1 MGLDDFDSTFG
12 LNPAYG
18 IASLKN
24 ADNQNR
30 NPRKKAEPQ
39 LKRKPDSVEFSGG
52 EPVASS
58 PVEEPSDT
66 QKDPDE
72 PTLSGAFIDITI

>member
-18 IASLKN
+18 VASLKN

-30 NPRKKAEPQ
+30 RSHKKAEQQP
-39 LKRKPDSVEFSGG
+39 KRKPDSVEFSS
-52 EPVASS
+52 EQPVADS
-58 PVEEPSDT
+58 PVEKPSDT

>member
-18 IASLKN
+18 VASLKN

-30 NPRKKAEPQ
+30 RSRKKAEHQ
-39 LKRKPDSVEFSGG
+39 LKRKPDSVEFSG
-52 EPVASS
+52 EQPLESS
-58 PVEEPSDT
+58 PVEEPPDT